1 MSLVDFISEKLATV
15 DLKDSEISEYI
26 AGIVSEE
33 YLEESEKREALAEF
47 LSESTDKPTDDL
59 IDSFFVQWNEDQEK
73 EKKAAEAA
81 KAETVAKAKE
91 REKKSLAVG
100 IENVP
105 SSGGTE
111 KEPLTMSRR
120 MAPKQMT
127 KEERAQRERLM
138 REYGYDLEDVVEGAN
153 GETEI
158 VFKDRSKK
166 SADDTL
172 LMGNNNA
179 ARIKEEEQRRRE
191 KMKQESEKEKERIK
205 QQQEKQKLDR
215 EKEKRRTMKKE
226 KRRM

>member
-1 MSLVDFISEKLATV
+1 M
-15 DLKDSEISEYI
+15 
-26 AGIVSEE
+26 
-33 YLEESEKREALAEF
+33 
-47 LSESTDKPTDDL
+47 

-81 KAETVAKAKE
+81 KAETVAKAKGMVVLVVVKAKIRDGADSRSVE
-91 REKKSLAVG
+91 REKKSLAAG

-105 SSGGTE
+105 SSGSTE

-166 SADDTL
+166 SAGKGDR
-172 LMGNNNA
+172 
-179 ARIKEEEQRRRE
+179 RIAYVK
-191 KMKQESEKEKERIK
+191 
-205 QQQEKQKLDR
+205 
-215 EKEKRRTMKKE
+215 
-226 KRRM
+226 

>member
-1 MSLVDFISEKLATV
+1 M
-15 DLKDSEISEYI
+15 
-26 AGIVSEE
+26 
-33 YLEESEKREALAEF
+33 
-47 LSESTDKPTDDL
+47 

-81 KAETVAKAKE
+81 KAETVAKAKGIVVLIVVKAKTRDGADSRSVE
-91 REKKSLAVG
+91 REKKSLAAG

-166 SADDTL
+166 SAGKGDS
-172 LMGNNNA
+172 
-179 ARIKEEEQRRRE
+179 RIAFVK
-191 KMKQESEKEKERIK
+191 
-205 QQQEKQKLDR
+205 
-215 EKEKRRTMKKE
+215 
-226 KRRM
+226 

>member
-15 DLKDSEISEYI
+15 ELKDNEISEYV

-33 YLEESEKREALAEF
+33 FLEEFEKREALTEF

-59 IDSFFVQWNEDQEK
+59 VDSFFIRWNEDQEK
-73 EKKAAEAA
+73 EKLAAEAA
-81 KAETVAKAKE
+81 KAEAASKAKE
-91 REKKSLAVG
+91 REKKSLAAG
-100 IENVP
+100 IESAIVD
-105 SSGGTE
+105 G

-120 MAPKQMT
+120 MAPKQLT
-127 KEERAQRERLM
+127 KEEKAQRERLM
-138 REYGYDLEDVVEGAN
+138 REYGYDLDEVVEGAN

-158 VFKDRSKK
+158 LYKDRSKK
-166 SADDTL
+166 PTGDDPL
-172 LMGNNNA
+172 LMKNQNA
-179 ARIKEEEQRRRE
+179 SKIKEEEQRRRE
-191 KMKQESEKEKERIK
+191 KMKQDSEREKERIL